1 MEPAG
6 GSRASAGHPPGVNDA
21 GANLRDMSEITNSQP
36 QEASTI
42 PTDTSLRLVTGY
54 DGSPPAIRALDAA
67 TALLRGRQGSIE
79 VIYVAHVPSVD
90 MMSADALVEVEKDFD
105 EIEEELRTEAA
116 AQLGDRGLT
125 WHFHRRQGNIT
136 AELIAAAVGI
146 VADHPGDTG
155 VIVVGSSSHASH
167 RVLGSVAVGLAR
179 HCPVP
184 LVIVP

>member
-1 MEPAG
+1 
-6 GSRASAGHPPGVNDA
+6 
-21 GANLRDMSEITNSQP
+21 MSEITNSQP
-36 QEASTI
+36 QDASTI
-42 PTDTSLRLVTGY
+42 PNDTNLRLVTGY

-67 TALLRGRQGSIE
+67 TSLLRGRHGSIE
-79 VIYVAHVPSVD
+79 VVYVAHVPSVD

-116 AQLGDRGLT
+116 AQLGNRGLT
-125 WHFHRRQGNIT
+125 WHFQRRQGNIA
-136 AELIAAAVGI
+136 AELIAVAVGI